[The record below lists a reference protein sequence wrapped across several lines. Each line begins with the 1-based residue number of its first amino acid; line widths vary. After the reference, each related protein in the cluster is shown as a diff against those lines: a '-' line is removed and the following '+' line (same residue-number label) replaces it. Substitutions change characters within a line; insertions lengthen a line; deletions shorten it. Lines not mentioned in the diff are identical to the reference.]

1 MKRFNEIDIV
11 KGIAMLTVLWHHSF
25 ILYPIY
31 MLDIPWC
38 QHAMAINGTFFMNVF
53 FLVSGYLFAFSR
65 KRSFVENLN
74 GKMKRLLVPYLSFS
88 AATLGM
94 KLLAPSLVNRKVESF
109 SSYMDKLLLGGGELW
124 FVYVLLLI
132 FVIWPWLLQ
141 RMKTKHLW
149 MIVVA
154 FLIADMIIPEGLMND
169 LFLYKR
175 VIHFSIFFVAGY
187 AMKEVD
193 RKWLDNEKLFLAFSV
208 LFVLLCCVFV
218 HSIQVPYVSGYVN
231 AIIGCGFIWMLSYR
245 LKDKKMIGDA
255 LSFVGKYSL
264 PFYWLNGFVLV
275 IARTVVIKGLHFESS
290 VAIVLS
296 IFALCVLLE
305 TLAVLALRKYPKVG
319 WVIGF

>member
-1 MKRFNEIDIV
+1 
-11 KGIAMLTVLWHHSF
+11 
-25 ILYPIY
+25 
-31 MLDIPWC
+31 
-38 QHAMAINGTFFMNVF
+38 MNVF
-53 FLVSGYLFAFSR
+53 FLVSGYLSAFS
-65 KRSFVENLN
+65 KKKSTAEILK
-74 GKMKRLLVPYLSFS
+74 GKVRRLLVPYISFS

-94 KLLAPSLVNRKVESF
+94 KLIAPSLVNRKVETVGSF
-109 SSYMDKLLLGGGELW
+109 VESLILRGGDLW
-124 FVYVLLLI
+124 FVYVL
-132 FVIWPWLLQ
+132 FVLFLIWPWIL
-141 RMKTKHLW
+141 RNGTVKHIW
-149 MIVVA
+149 GIVA
-154 FLIADMIIPEGLMND
+154 FLIMADILIPRGLMNN

-187 AMKEVD
+187 AMKEID

-218 HSIQVPYVSGYVN
+218 CSMNIPYVSGYIK
-231 AIIGCGFIWMLSYR
+231 AIVGCGFIWMLSHR
-245 LKDKKMIGDA
+245 LKDKKVIGDA
-255 LSFVGKYSL
+255 LAFVGKYSL

-275 IARTVVIKGLHFESS
+275 IARTVVVKGLHFESS